1 MNLGNYYLINIV
13 SLLTLLNKSRSIP
26 STPFQDVCRLF
37 VIPKTRV
44 KIFLLPITWSFTSV
58 VYTE

>member
-1 MNLGNYYLINIV
+1 M
-13 SLLTLLNKSRSIP
+13 
-26 STPFQDVCRLF
+26 CRLF